1 MSDNNKLRK
10 DMNTRHNDVEKRG
23 FTQSKHTSDF
33 PASPFDKQQDKS
45 DETKKD

>member
-1 MSDNNKLRK
+1 MSDDNNLRK
-10 DMNTRHNDVEKRG
+10 DMNTKNNDVEKRG

-45 DETKKD
+45 KETKKD